1 MRLYMAKIKNYKNH
15 IKKSNDLVTSREQT
29 RAGFIALAL
38 EKNYLAVPY
47 VEEAK
52 ALKILAQKSKSP
64 QGLLKNKALFP
75 SLLSASGLSIKSL
88 KHLNDEDRKAAVKGL
103 IDEFLAPAGKAYAD
117 ELVYRYLLTK
127 GDALGGQTRNLAGVL
142 GERKFL
148 RALLAVLD
156 VYQMPYH
163 WMDNDSYIWHKKSKS
178 DTQLEKKIKALSWSN
193 SKGNRVLVLNIN
205 VPIVKK
211 NIDISLLNGGYNSLV
226 IKGKGSK
233 DSIHRDNSTYIS
245 LGELKGGVDPAG
257 ADEHWKTANT
267 ALMRIRDN
275 FKKLKA
281 QPSTF
286 FIGAAIESNMAE
298 EIFEQLKKSTLVNA
312 ANLSIDEQLTSIC
325 DWLIHK

>member
-1 MRLYMAKIKNYKNH
+1 MAKIKNYKNH
-15 IKKSNDLVTSREQT
+15 IKKPDDLVTSREQT

-52 ALKILAQKSKSP
+52 ALKVLARKSKSP
-64 QGLLKNKALFP
+64 QGLLDNKDLYP
-75 SLLSASGLSIKSL
+75 SLLSASGLSVKSL
-88 KHLNDEDRKAAVKGL
+88 NYLNDEDQKLAIKGL

-127 GDALGGQTRNLAGVL
+127 GDALGGQARNLTGVL

-148 RALLAVLD
+148 RALLSVLN
-156 VYQMPYH
+156 VYQMSYH
-163 WMDNDSYIWHKKSKS
+163 WMDNDSYIWHQKPKNDS
-178 DTQLEKKIKALSWSN
+178 DLEKKIKALAWSN
-193 SKGNRVLVLNIN
+193 DNGIRTLVLNVN

-211 NIDISLLNGGYNSLV
+211 NIDISLLNGEHNALI

-233 DSIHRDNSTYIS
+233 ESLHRDNSKYIA
-245 LGELKGGVDPAG
+245 LGELKGGIDPAG

-267 ALMRIRDN
+267 ALMRIRDS
-275 FKKLKA
+275 FRKLKA
-281 QPSTF
+281 QPDMF
-286 FIGAAIESNMAE
+286 FVGAAIESSMAA
-298 EIFEQLKKSTLVNA
+298 EIFELLKKSTLANA
-312 ANLSIDEQLTSIC
+312 ANLTIDEQLTSIC